1 MPLKAYDHQAD
12 STAMTNSPTISI
24 ESGQLDREIFEQTVR
39 QQLHTFIRETFLQL
53 RPALAINDSD
63 DLLEKGVLD
72 SLAFVEL
79 ITEIQNRY
87 HVVIRDVDVSA
98 ENFGSIAAM
107 ARYVRE
113 RSST

>member
-1 MPLKAYDHQAD
+1 
-12 STAMTNSPTISI
+12 MTNSQTTSI
-24 ESGQLDREIFEQTVR
+24 ESRQLDGDSQTFEQTVR
-39 QQLHTFIRETFLQL
+39 RQLHAFIRETFLQL
-53 RPALAINDSD
+53 RPELEIVDTD
-63 DLLEKGVLD
+63 DLVEKGVLD

-87 HVVIRDVDVSA
+87 NVVIRDVDVSA
-98 ENFGSIAAM
+98 DNFSTIAAM